1 MLSHDETMEL
11 LGKAKEGDEN
21 AKETLLTENRPLI
34 KSLIRRYAGRGVEY
48 EDLMQI
54 ASVGLLKAIANFN
67 GDYNV
72 RFSTYAVPM
81 ILGEVKRFIRDDGS
95 VKISRS
101 VKTLSG
107 KISRYV
113 EQQRQIE
120 GKDPS
125 VSEIAGYF
133 GTEESEV
140 VFAMD
145 SQKEPVSLYEKTDDG
160 DEQGSALFDRIGDG
174 FREERLINGVV
185 LKSLISGLT
194 PREKKIVLLRFYRD
208 MTQSEIAVRLGV
220 SQVQVSR
227 LENKII
233 SKLRDG
239 MKE

>member
-120 GKDPS
+120 GKDP
-125 VSEIAGYF
+125 
-133 GTEESEV
+133 
-140 VFAMD
+140 
-145 SQKEPVSLYEKTDDG
+145 
-160 DEQGSALFDRIGDG
+160 
-174 FREERLINGVV
+174 
-185 LKSLISGLT
+185 
-194 PREKKIVLLRFYRD
+194 
-208 MTQSEIAVRLGV
+208 
-220 SQVQVSR
+220 
-227 LENKII
+227 
-233 SKLRDG
+233 
-239 MKE
+239 

>member
-160 DEQGSALFDRIGDG
+160 DEQGSALIDRIGDG

-185 LKSLISGLT
+185 LKSIISGLT

>member
-125 VSEIAGYF
+125 VSEIARYF

-160 DEQGSALFDRIGDG
+160 DEQGSALIDRIGDG

-194 PREKKIVLLRFYRD
+194 SREKKIVLLRFYRD

>member
-1 MLSHDETMEL
+1 MLNHDETMEL
-11 LGKAKEGDEN
+11 LYKAKDGSEE
-21 AKETLLTENRPLI
+21 AKEKLISENRPLI

-54 ASVGLLKAIANFN
+54 ASVGLLKAVSNFN

-95 VKISRS
+95 IKVSRS
-101 VKTLSG
+101 VKTLSCR
-107 KISRYV
+107 IYRY
-113 EQQRQIE
+113 IE
-120 GKDPS
+120 RCRMNGEKDPS
-125 VSEIAGYF
+125 ISEIAEYF
-133 GTEESEV
+133 GVTENDV

-145 SQKEPVSLYEKTDDG
+145 SRKEPVSLFEKTDDG
-160 DEQGSALFDRIGDG
+160 DEQGTSIIDRLGDG
-174 FREERLINGVV
+174 FREDKLINKVI
-185 LKSLISGLT
+185 LKSLIEELS
-194 PREKKIVLLRFYRD
+194 PREKKIILLRFYRD
-208 MTQSEIAVRLGV
+208 MTQSEIARLLGV

-233 SKLRDG
+233 EKLRSG

>member
-72 RFSTYAVPM
+72 RFSTYAVSM

-160 DEQGSALFDRIGDG
+160 DEQGSALIDRIGDG

>member
-160 DEQGSALFDRIGDG
+160 DEQGSALIDRIGDG

-185 LKSLISGLT
+185 LKSLISGPT

>member
-160 DEQGSALFDRIGDG
+160 DEQASALIDRIGDG

-194 PREKKIVLLRFYRD
+194 SREKKIVLLRFYRD

>member
-125 VSEIAGYF
+125 VSEIAGYLA
-133 GTEESEV
+133 TEESEV

-160 DEQGSALFDRIGDG
+160 DEQGSALIDRIGDG

-194 PREKKIVLLRFYRD
+194 SREKKIVLLRFYRD

>member
-160 DEQGSALFDRIGDG
+160 DEQGSALIDRIGDG

-194 PREKKIVLLRFYRD
+194 SREKKIVLLRFYRD

>member
-34 KSLIRRYAGRGVEY
+34 KSLIRRYTGRGVEY

-160 DEQGSALFDRIGDG
+160 DEQGSALIDRIGDG

>member
-125 VSEIAGYF
+125 VSEIARYF

-160 DEQGSALFDRIGDG
+160 DEQGSALIDRIGDG

>member
-160 DEQGSALFDRIGDG
+160 DEQGSALIDRIGDG

>member
-1 MLSHDETMEL
+1 
-11 LGKAKEGDEN
+11 
-21 AKETLLTENRPLI
+21 
-34 KSLIRRYAGRGVEY
+34 
-48 EDLMQI
+48 
-54 ASVGLLKAIANFN
+54 
-67 GDYNV
+67 
-72 RFSTYAVPM
+72 
-81 ILGEVKRFIRDDGS
+81 
-95 VKISRS
+95 
-101 VKTLSG
+101 
-107 KISRYV
+107 
-113 EQQRQIE
+113 
-120 GKDPS
+120 
-125 VSEIAGYF
+125 
-133 GTEESEV
+133 
-140 VFAMD
+140 MD

-160 DEQGSALFDRIGDG
+160 DEQGSALIDRIGDG

>member
-133 GTEESEV
+133 GAEESEV

-160 DEQGSALFDRIGDG
+160 DEQGSALIDRIGDG